1 MFWALA
7 GMSAL
12 SAATSLYSANAAASA
27 SAKAAGRAS
36 LAEGQAIVRERLN
49 ATLRNS
55 YSTALAQMNLALQ
68 KRQLST
74 QAADIRAATL
84 AARGNADLSAA
95 STGTIGASVQAVAS
109 DIEQKSQAA
118 LDMTDLQFEN
128 AIENYNNELQM
139 MVLNTD
145 STAPTVRPVS
155 YDGPSSGAMIGG
167 ALLQGLG
174 TFASGYLSRSM
185 SLGLGPQATPKV
197 PTTSVPDVGYQLKA
211 YGWR

>member
-7 GMSAL
+7 GMSAM

-36 LAEGQAIVRERLN
+36 LAEGQAIVQERLN

-95 STGTIGASVQAVAS
+95 STDTIGASVQAVAS

-118 LDMTDLQFEN
+118 LDMNDLQFGN

-155 YDGPSSGAMIGG
+155 YDGPSSGEMIGG
-167 ALLQGLG
+167 ALLHGLG

-185 SLGLGPQATPKV
+185 SLGLGPKATPKV
-197 PTTSVPDVGYQLKA
+197 PTTGGPDVGYQLKA
-211 YGWR
+211 YGWQ